1 MDIALIHHLPHNN
14 MPEEKK
20 PKKDK
25 KLFELGP
32 MEQVLVILGI
42 MAFGTLMMADSCM
55 SNEQVP
61 IRPCPGQWPEVPSHP
76 YRCSPPQH

>member
-1 MDIALIHHLPHNN
+1 MDIALIHHSPLNN
-14 MPEEKK
+14 MPDEKK

-42 MAFGTLMMADSCM
+42 MAFGTLMVADLCM
-55 SNEQVP
+55 SNEQVHTH
-61 IRPCPGQWPEVPSHP
+61 PCHGL
-76 YRCSPPQH
+76 

>member
-1 MDIALIHHLPHNN
+1 
-14 MPEEKK
+14 MPDEKK

-55 SNEQVP
+55 SNEQAP
-61 IRPCPGQWPEVPSHP
+61 IRPCHGL
-76 YRCSPPQH
+76 